1 MQFQIFLGIIRISWP
16 KMAQKGGIF
25 RNFQTYYLGSTIC
38 VYGNCMYQKSTEFFW
53 IRTLSGFPGIS
64 SISWPKMAQKG
75 AFFEIFK
82 PIIWAQL
89 CAYGNCPCTKSVLN
103 FFWIRSSSGFP
114 GISRVSWPKMA
125 QKGAFFE
132 IFKPII
138 WAQLCFYGNCPCTKS
153 LMNFF

>member
-1 MQFQIFLGIIRISWP
+1 MDGTNSC
-16 KMAQKGGIF
+16 QK
-25 RNFQTYYLGSTIC
+25 R
-38 VYGNCMYQKSTEFFW
+38 
-53 IRTLSGFPGIS
+53 
-64 SISWPKMAQKG
+64 

-103 FFWIRSSSGFP
+103 FFWIRNSSGFP

-138 WAQLCFYGNCPCTKS
+138 WAQLCAYANCPCTKS
-153 LMNFF
+153 VLNFFWIPSSSGFPGISHISWPKMAQKGAFLEICKPIIWDQLQGI